1 MPHLRTIVIV
11 RRIVFL
17 TDTRGKL
24 PPSFRRPSEDL
35 PRSEMVIGDFTSQP
49 HGLNEL
55 NVRVTSPQQSSMFS
69 KQSCA
74 DGKFAFTAPMQG
86 EYQICFENLGMSQK
100 QVKLDLKTGVHA
112 KDYSSVAKK
121 ENLKPI
127 EVELRR
133 LEDQVQ
139 EVHTDMSYLRERE
152 EQMRNT
158 NGA

>member
-1 MPHLRTIVIV
+1 
-11 RRIVFL
+11 
-17 TDTRGKL
+17 
-24 PPSFRRPSEDL
+24 
-35 PRSEMVIGDFTSQP
+35 MVIGDFTSQP

-55 NVRVTSPQQSSMFS
+55 NVRVTSPVQGSMFS

-158 NGA
+158 NGAPNITRFSSDL